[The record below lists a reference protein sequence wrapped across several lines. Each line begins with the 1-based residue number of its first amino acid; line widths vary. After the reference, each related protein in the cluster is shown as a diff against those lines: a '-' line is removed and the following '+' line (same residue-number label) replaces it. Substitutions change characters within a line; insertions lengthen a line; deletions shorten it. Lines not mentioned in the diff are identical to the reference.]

1 MRTPLKLVRSDD
13 QTPKP
18 SRREEI
24 RYRFP
29 AEEEV
34 WEVSCDGMDEEKGR
48 RSRPALREARKAS

>member
-1 MRTPLKLVRSDD
+1 MRPALKLVRSS
-13 QTPKP
+13 QEAPK
-18 SRREEI
+18 SERRQEI

-48 RSRPALREARKAS
+48 RSRPALRESRKAS